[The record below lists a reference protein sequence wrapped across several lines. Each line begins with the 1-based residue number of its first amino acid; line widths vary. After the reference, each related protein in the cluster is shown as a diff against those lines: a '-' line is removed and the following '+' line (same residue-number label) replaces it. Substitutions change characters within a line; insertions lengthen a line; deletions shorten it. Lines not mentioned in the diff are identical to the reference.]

1 MYNEELVLS
10 SAQEIG
16 SPFECHF
23 HLAPMEDNAVKVSG
37 HFGNV

>member
-16 SPFECHF
+16 TPFECHF
-23 HLAPMEDNAVKVSG
+23 HSAPMEYNAEKVTG
-37 HFGNV
+37 QKMY